1 MTSNISEDKFRAVL
15 KLHKDYISLPNSI
28 GDKGICEPVGFFVKR
43 RVGPLF
49 TFVRADHSDSPSI
62 AGDISHESRNP
73 GIAAFEKGS

>member
-15 KLHKDYISLPNSI
+15 KLHKDHIPLTSSI

-49 TFVRADHSDSPSI
+49 AFIRANHGCSPSI

-73 GIAAFEKGS
+73 GIATFE